1 MNCANLWNNLSN
13 LPMMNYNNNFLIGE
27 DEGLDIHYLIDI
39 HGRNGFNAGPR
50 IQCLIDDDQRV
61 IFNKST
67 GQGTPLE
74 HAMQRGHRNIV
85 NSILNKINTNA
96 GLKIIRD
103 IINSKR
109 ITVQKMKIIKMIL
122 NKTTTVP
129 SDMAVEFI
137 KRLSKGTK
145 TSPNRMDVIRN
156 LQRRVNKRSFQ
167 IALRNAKGLGNLPPE
182 LKRLIAEKL

>member
-1 MNCANLWNNLSN
+1 MNCENLWNNLSN
-13 LPMMNYNNNFLIGE
+13 LPMMNYNNNSMIGE
-27 DEGLDIHYLIDI
+27 GEGLDIHYLIDI

-50 IQCLIDDDQRV
+50 IQCMIDDDQRV

-74 HAMQRGHRNIV
+74 HAMQRGHKNIA
-85 NSILNKINTNA
+85 NSILNRINSNA
-96 GLKIIRD
+96 GLNIIKD
-103 IINSKR
+103 IISSKR
-109 ITVQKMKIIKMIL
+109 ITVQKLKIVKMIL
-122 NKTTTVP
+122 NKNITVP
-129 SDMAVEFI
+129 PNTAVEFI

-145 TSPNRMDVIRN
+145 TSPNRMEVIRN

-182 LKRLIAEKL
+182 LKELIAKQL